1 MPVQVRMKT
10 IQAAD
15 REAQRASPETFRV
28 TESGMRCLTIG
39 EYSLEFFQSGEH
51 ATNFYVRR
59 STLQDDISTDYWAGS
74 FHKTLTGAIR
84 YARRASGLVGAA

>member
-1 MPVQVRMKT
+1 MLVYPSMKT

-15 REAQRASPETFRV
+15 REAQRAAPESFRIV
-28 TESGMRCLTIG
+28 NGLRFLEVGNYDI
-39 EYSLEFFQSGEH
+39 EFFESCGN

-59 STLQDDISTDYWAGS
+59 KGMQDDLTTDYFAGS
-74 FHKTLTGAIR
+74 FCKTLTGAIR